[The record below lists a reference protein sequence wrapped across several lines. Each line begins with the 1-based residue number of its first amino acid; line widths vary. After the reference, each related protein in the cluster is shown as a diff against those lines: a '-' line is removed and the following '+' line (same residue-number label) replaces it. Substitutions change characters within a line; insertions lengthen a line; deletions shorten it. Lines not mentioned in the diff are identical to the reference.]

1 MVLYLFKLGKVVRL
15 GNVRNKLG
23 PTRLHFFE
31 NHFAWNAD
39 HIFMTLMFMWSL
51 YCIRVHLVPWSW
63 DQFLRRGQVVIVFKR
78 KTITTLKNIGFFV
91 KLGVNFFITIYYCQN
106 IGYCVNLKK
115 RSSSFCAYFASSQ
128 RRHALQVNILNH
140 LCWLRGPLNKYFRWK
155 FNIHIFE
162 ITTTS
167 LYNT

>member
-1 MVLYLFKLGKVVRL
+1 M

-23 PTRLHFFE
+23 PTRLHFE

-39 HIFMTLMFMWSL
+39 QIFMTLMFMWSL

-63 DQFLRRGQVVIVFKR
+63 DQFLRKGPFLKGRL
-78 KTITTLKNIGFFV
+78 ITTLKNIKFFV
-91 KLGVNFFITIYYCQN
+91 KLGVNFFITIYYCLN

-115 RSSSFCAYFASSQ
+115 RSSSFWAYFASSQ
-128 RRHALQVNILNH
+128 RRHALQANILNH

-155 FNIHIFE
+155 LNIHIFE
-162 ITTTS
+162 ITTLS